1 MRKKYI
7 LILIF
12 IAIFSLNTVCAED
25 LTNQSDD
32 MLNGYEESIL
42 ADDFVK
48 VVGNDKAYE
57 ATFYDDC
64 GENLYGARIPIEVN
78 GVTYYRTTDSSGHV
92 RLNINLMPGEYGIKT
107 TNPATGESNTAFVN
121 ILPNI
126 VENHDLTK
134 YYRNASQYTVRLVN
148 PNGNYE
154 SGRAPVVFNINGVFY
169 TRYTND
175 WGYAKLNINLNP
187 GEYIITAQNG
197 IYQTSNIIKVLPT
210 LYEYG
215 EYRWNHPYV
224 ASEQPLLYRDGCYR
238 VVALDG
244 QGNLAPGAKV
254 IFNINGVF
262 YDRFASEAGVA
273 RLNINLNP
281 GEYIITAYYNG
292 FSASNKIIV
301 VKNPLYYT
309 IKGPLNNEYTNM
321 EWSWSPQHQNYIRQV
336 YDIYHNLGL
345 ELKNIGYY
353 GEKYI
358 AYDSATAM
366 AYKLSENGNLISQVY
381 IG

>member
-1 MRKKYI
+1 MNKKYI
-7 LILIF
+7 LILLC

-25 LTNQSDD
+25 LTNQSDILTND
-32 MLNGYEESIL
+32 YTESIV

-48 VVGNDKAYE
+48 IVGNDQAYE
-57 ATFYDDC
+57 ATFYDNY
-64 GENLYGARIPIEVN
+64 GEILEGSRVPIEVN
-78 GVTYYRTTDSSGHV
+78 GVTYYRTTNNNGHV
-92 RLNINLMPGEYGIKT
+92 KLNINLMPGEYAIKT

-121 ILPNI
+121 VLPNI

-134 YYRNASQYTVRLVN
+134 YYRNASQYTVRLVDS
-148 PNGNYE
+148 NGNYE
-154 SGRAPVVFNINGVFY
+154 SKGTPVVFNINGVFY
-169 TRYTND
+169 TRYTNE

-238 VVALDG
+238 VVPLDG
-244 QGNLAPGAKV
+244 QGNLCPGAKV
-254 IFNINGVF
+254 TFNINGVF
-262 YDRFASEAGVA
+262 YDRYASDAGVA

-281 GEYIITAYYNG
+281 GEYIITANYNG
-292 FSASNKIIV
+292 LCAANKIIV
-301 VKNPLYYT
+301 IPNPLYYT
-309 IKGPLNNEYTNM
+309 IKGPIDYEYTNL
-321 EWSWSPQHQNYIRQV
+321 EWSWSPQHQDYIKQV
-336 YDIYHNLGL
+336 YDIYHNSGL
-345 ELKNIGYY
+345 ELMDLGYY

-366 AYKLSENGNLISQVY
+366 VYSLSESGNVISQEY

>member
-32 MLNGYEESIL
+32 MLNGYSESIL

-48 VVGNDKAYE
+48 VVGNDRAYE
-57 ATFYDDC
+57 ATFYDDY

-92 RLNINLMPGEYGIKT
+92 RLNINLMPGEYGIRT
-107 TNPATGESNTAFVN
+107 TNPSTGESNTAFVN

-148 PNGNYE
+148 PDGNYE
-154 SGRAPVVFNINGVFY
+154 SGRVPVVFNINGVFY

-224 ASEQPLLYRDGCYR
+224 ASEQPLLY
-238 VVALDG
+238 V
-244 QGNLAPGAKV
+244 
-254 IFNINGVF
+254 
-262 YDRFASEAGVA
+262 
-273 RLNINLNP
+273 
-281 GEYIITAYYNG
+281 TA
-292 FSASNKIIV
+292 AIV
-301 VKNPLYYT
+301 L
-309 IKGPLNNEYTNM
+309 
-321 EWSWSPQHQNYIRQV
+321 
-336 YDIYHNLGL
+336 
-345 ELKNIGYY
+345 
-353 GEKYI
+353 
-358 AYDSATAM
+358 
-366 AYKLSENGNLISQVY
+366 
-381 IG
+381 

>member
-48 VVGNDKAYE
+48 VVGNDRAYE
-57 ATFYDDC
+57 ATFYDDY

-148 PNGNYE
+148 PDGNYE
-154 SGRAPVVFNINGVFY
+154 SGRVPVIFNINGVFY

-254 IFNINGVF
+254 TFNINGVF

-366 AYKLSENGNLISQVY
+366 AYKLSENGNLISQMY